1 MKKTTLFL
9 ISMLLTSAV
18 FCQFTMNSSY
28 NLVPGENYRMDMYNE
43 ITSMNPG
50 PSGSNVS
57 WDFST
62 ISGGTYI
69 AGEPSFCIDPAG
81 TPYVDS
87 TSLVGSNLCVR
98 GEGTSEEG
106 PFVYYAMTN
115 SNQSMLGLGNTVG
128 GAVSF
133 ANYDDP
139 LIGIEFPCSYGT
151 TISDTYKYRIYNST
165 AGMYMMKDS
174 GYVMM
179 TVDAW
184 GSITTPEA
192 HYDNVIRLVTTTTSY
207 MYMNFGAGWVHTGTN
222 VDIHY
227 SWMAENLKINVFSIT
242 EFVTAGGYSVT
253 YLVDHNFP
261 VGIDE
266 LEKVAFDLY
275 PNPAGDIVNI
285 RCSSDII
292 HYKVY
297 GMDGRILDEKT
308 FKHKMEETSLS
319 VSQYPPGMYILE
331 TCLHDGRIARECF
344 IKR

>member
-1 MKKTTLFL
+1 MKKTTLL
-9 ISMLLTSAV
+9 MISMLLTSAV

-87 TSLVGSNLCVR
+87 TSLVGSNLCIR
-98 GEGTSEEG
+98 GEGTSDEG

-151 TISDTYKYRIYNST
+151 NISDTYKYRLYNST

-261 VGIDE
+261 LGIDE
-266 LEKVAFDLY
+266 AEKIAFDIY
-275 PNPAGDIVNI
+275 PNPAT
-285 RCSSDII
+285 SII
-292 HYKVY
+292 HFQCGEAIQQYRVY
-297 GMDGRILDEKT
+297 CINGRLIEDGN
-308 FKHKMEETSLS
+308 LS
-319 VSQYPPGMYILE
+319 VGSREYYLPVSHYPPGTYILE
-331 TCLHDGRIARECF
+331 ALFEQGSVARKCF
-344 IKR
+344 VKR